1 MDCSGQ
7 INSADFIFDLIKG
20 VIIDLATK
28 KITVV
33 AVATDTA
40 ANMRAARER
49 LKSELGV
56 FNVPCLCHVLDLLV
70 EDIGKLQWAKKL
82 IDRYVTY
89 IYFSAKP

>member
-1 MDCSGQ
+1 M
-7 INSADFIFDLIKG
+7 
-20 VIIDLATK
+20 IIDLATK